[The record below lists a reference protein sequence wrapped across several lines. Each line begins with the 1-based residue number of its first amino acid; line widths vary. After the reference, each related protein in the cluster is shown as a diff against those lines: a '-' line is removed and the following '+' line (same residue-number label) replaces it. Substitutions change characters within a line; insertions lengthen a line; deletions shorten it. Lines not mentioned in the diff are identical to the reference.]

1 MIDEHGGAQ
10 IDEKAAL
17 SCSAADAGK
26 VEEMEALFQEKQISS
41 GLSAAQ
47 LLAPLFGHSR
57 TAQSDFLP
65 PRFLRTKRDG
75 SAARQEDAGARRA
88 APLLRWTS
96 HMQSLAHLW
105 HSAHHW
111 QAHIV

>member
-1 MIDEHGGAQ
+1 MLGVEGKHRPV
-10 IDEKAAL
+10 L
-17 SCSAADAGK
+17 AADAGK
-26 VEEMEALFQEKQISS
+26 VEEMETLLVEKQVSG

-47 LLAPLFGHSR
+47 LLAPLFSRSR

-88 APLLRWTS
+88 ALLLGWAQPYAVVPGMT
-96 HMQSLAHLW
+96 LALCPP
-105 HSAHHW
+105 W
-111 QAHIV
+111 QAYWVCFSLS